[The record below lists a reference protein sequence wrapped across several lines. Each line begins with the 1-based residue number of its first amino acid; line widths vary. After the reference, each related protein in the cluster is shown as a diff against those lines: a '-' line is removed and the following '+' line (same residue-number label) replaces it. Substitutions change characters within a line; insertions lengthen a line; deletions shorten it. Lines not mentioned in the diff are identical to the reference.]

1 MIIKFRLNDKMH
13 LMNNKA
19 VKDKLRASDVRVA
32 NDLTR
37 RQVTNITQAY
47 EEGKYAYYK
56 NGKLHVEDRRTQDP
70 TPPAKFFF
78 LHSRGS
84 EEFQKVYPVRLVQ
97 S

>member
-37 RQVTNITQAY
+37 RQVTNIT
-47 EEGKYAYYK
+47 
-56 NGKLHVEDRRTQDP
+56 
-70 TPPAKFFF
+70 
-78 LHSRGS
+78 
-84 EEFQKVYPVRLVQ
+84 PVRKGNMRTTKMVNFM
-97 S
+97 